1 MANDEIIKK
10 ENDSAEYHKQIVYD
24 IDNTSMYD
32 VPIISMDIFKTKND
46 RKEK

>member
-1 MANDEIIKK
+1 MSIDFVIEEK
-10 ENDSAEYHKQIVYD
+10 DIVKD

-46 RKEK
+46 RKENDNGN